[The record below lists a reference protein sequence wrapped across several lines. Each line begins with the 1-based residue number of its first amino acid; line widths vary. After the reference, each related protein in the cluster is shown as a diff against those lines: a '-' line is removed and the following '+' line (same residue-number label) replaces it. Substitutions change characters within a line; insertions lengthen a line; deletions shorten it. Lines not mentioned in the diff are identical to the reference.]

1 MSYINGEL
9 RPCDTKLL
17 VLLRCFTMPAS
28 PRLEDWII
36 ARGFRFAGLHCGI
49 KSDPARKDLAVIL
62 SDVPCAAAG
71 VFTQNRICAA
81 PVQVSRKRVPSAAT
95 VGVVLN
101 AGNANA
107 CTGAQGIKAAERMT
121 QILAEQVGAAA
132 EQVLVCST
140 GIIGRALPLQVIE
153 PGILQ
158 AAASAR
164 ADAGGLYHAAHAIMT
179 TDTRSKVSYRQVELN
194 GRTYH
199 FSGLAKGAAMIGP
212 NMATMLGVVCTDA
225 PVLPQDLQT
234 LLHEATAKTFNCIS
248 VEGHM
253 STNDTVLVL
262 ANGQGGG
269 VALQGEAL
277 QRFGAEL
284 TVVCEELAV
293 AIVQDAEGIT
303 KLLKLTVEGL
313 RSDAEAHRVAK
324 TVAESALVKTALF
337 GNDPN
342 WGRFVSAAGYA
353 GVSFE
358 EKHLSLWLGE
368 YLLYDCGTPT
378 PTDIAAL
385 GQYLKENAEI
395 EARLVFT
402 LGQGR
407 CRFWTSDLS
416 YEYVRLNADY
426 TT

>member
-1 MSYINGEL
+1 
-9 RPCDTKLL
+9 
-17 VLLRCFTMPAS
+17 MPAS

-36 ARGFRFAGLHCGI
+36 PQGFRFSGLHCGI
-49 KSDPARKDLAVIL
+49 KSDRARKDLAVIL
-62 SDVPCAAAG
+62 SDVPGAAAG
-71 VFTQNRICAA
+71 VFTQNRVCAA

-107 CTGAQGIKAAERMT
+107 CTGAKGIKDAERMT
-121 QILAEQVGAAA
+121 QLLAEQVGAAA

-140 GIIGRALPLQVIE
+140 GIIGRALPLHVIE

-158 AAASAR
+158 AARSAR
-164 ADAGGLYHAAHAIMT
+164 ADAGALFDAAHAIMT
-179 TDTRSKVSYRQVELN
+179 TDTRIKVSYRQATIN
-194 GRTYH
+194 GHAYRFT
-199 FSGLAKGAAMIGP
+199 GLAKGAAMIGP

-234 LLHEATAKTFNCIS
+234 LLREATSKTFNCIS

-262 ANGQGGG
+262 ANGCGGG
-269 VALQGEAL
+269 PALHGDALQ
-277 QRFGAEL
+277 QFGFEL
-284 TVVCEELAV
+284 TAVCEELAV

-303 KLLKLTVEGL
+303 KLLTLSVEGL
-313 RSDAEAHRVAK
+313 QSDADAHRVAK

-342 WGRFVSAAGYA
+342 WGRIVSAAGYA
-353 GVSFE
+353 GVPFE
-358 EKHLSLWLGE
+358 EKDLSLWLGE
-368 YLLYDCGTPT
+368 HLLYDRGTPT

-385 GQYLKENAEI
+385 GQYLKENVEVQ
-395 EARLVFT
+395 ARLVFM

-407 CRFWTSDLS
+407 CTFWTSDLS